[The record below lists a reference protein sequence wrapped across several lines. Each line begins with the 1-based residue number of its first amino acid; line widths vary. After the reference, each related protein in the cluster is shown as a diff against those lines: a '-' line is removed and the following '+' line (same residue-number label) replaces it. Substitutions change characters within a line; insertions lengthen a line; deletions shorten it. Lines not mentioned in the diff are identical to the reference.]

1 MMRIDLARRDTGS
14 NGAFAP
20 GLAAGL
26 CGLTH
31 AAGIFALALGRMAA

>member
-1 MMRIDLARRDTGS
+1 MMIDLCRRDTES

-20 GLAAGL
+20 GLAVRW

-31 AAGIFALALGRMAA
+31 AAGIFALALNGRAA